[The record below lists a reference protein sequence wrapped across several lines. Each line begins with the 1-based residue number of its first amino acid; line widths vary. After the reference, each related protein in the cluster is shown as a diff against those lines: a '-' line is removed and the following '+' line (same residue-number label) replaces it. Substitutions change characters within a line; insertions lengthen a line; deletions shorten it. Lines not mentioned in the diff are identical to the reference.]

1 MPINWVFLDLD
12 NTLWDFDGNAE
23 EALKV
28 LFERHQLEFHTNYQ
42 VDQFISLY
50 KDVNHAYWARYEN
63 GEVDKETLR
72 TRRFTDTFELMGLPH
87 ALHPNNVW
95 QEYLDICP
103 LMTRMMT
110 GALECLELLSKNY
123 KIGILTNGFEETQ
136 AIKLKESGIGKF
148 VDFVQS
154 SERVGLAKPDVEFFK
169 LALNS
174 VNCTAENAI
183 YIGDNFKTDVIGGL
197 SAGIK
202 TYWYRYDQNLQN
214 KTPIP
219 DDLIQFYGGEISDLC
234 HWAVS
239 LQEYQDN

>member
-1 MPINWVFLDLD
+1 MSISWVFLDLD

-28 LFERHQLEFHTNYQ
+28 LFERHQLEYHTNYQ

-50 KDVNHAYWARYEN
+50 KDVNHAYWARYEK

-87 ALHPNNVW
+87 ALQPNNVW

-103 LMTRMMT
+103 LMTRLMP
-110 GALECLELLSKNY
+110 GAIECLELLSKNF

-136 AIKLKESGIGKF
+136 TIKLKESGIGKY

-154 SERVGLAKPDVEFFK
+154 SERVGLAKPAPEFFE

-174 VNCTAENAI
+174 VNCSAESAI
-183 YIGDNFKTDVIGGL
+183 YIGDNFKTDVLGGL
-197 SAGIK
+197 SAGIR
-202 TYWYRYDQNLQN
+202 TFWYQYGQSAQVEFQ
-214 KTPIP
+214 IP
-219 DDLIQFYGGEISDLC
+219 DDLKQIYGGEISDLC
-234 HWAVS
+234 HWAS
-239 LQEYQDN
+239 TLKEYRDN